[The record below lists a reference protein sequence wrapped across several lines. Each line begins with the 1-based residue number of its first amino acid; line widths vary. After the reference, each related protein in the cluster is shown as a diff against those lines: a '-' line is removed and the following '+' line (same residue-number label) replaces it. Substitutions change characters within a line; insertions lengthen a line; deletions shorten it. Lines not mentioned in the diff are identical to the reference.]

1 MLLESGEDVDQR
13 DQVLVLSSLCKLNV
27 QQVLLPW
34 LRSWILEFL
43 SCPGC
48 DRLTFSEG
56 FRAIIF
62 EPMKRGTTR
71 ACTNAF
77 EYYMHCVRK
86 QHFDWSV
93 MTGSIIVTD
102 NRRGPSQ
109 NILFWFSSWK
119 TKFERLY
126 LWKSC
131 ICWQFQHIPIM
142 FHSLYIFKTSSNTV
156 LLEGTQLKWGTT
168 SCDSKMEPSIVSIF
182 HFAVPSALAVSP
194 VSVQSNEKTSG
205 NLVFFVLR
213 CAIIQHASHF

>member
-1 MLLESGEDVDQR
+1 MLLESGEDVDLK
-13 DQVLVLSSLCKLNV
+13 DKVWVLSSFCKLNV
-27 QQVLLPW
+27 QLDLLPS

-56 FRAIIF
+56 FRAISF
-62 EPMKRGTTR
+62 EPMKRETTR
-71 ACTNAF
+71 ACTKAF
-77 EYYMHCVRK
+77 EYYMPCFRK

-93 MTGSIIVTD
+93 MTVSIIVTD

-131 ICWQFQHIPIM
+131 ICWQFQHIPIIC
-142 FHSLYIFKTSSNTV
+142 HSLYIFKTSSNTV
-156 LLEGTQLKWGTT
+156 LLEATQLKLETT
-168 SCDSKMEPSIVSIF
+168 SCDSTNETKHCF
-182 HFAVPSALAVSP
+182 HISFCRS
-194 VSVQSNEKTSG
+194 
-205 NLVFFVLR
+205 
-213 CAIIQHASHF
+213 

>member
-13 DQVLVLSSLCKLNV
+13 DQLLVLSSLCKINV

-62 EPMKRGTTR
+62 EPMKRGITR

-109 NILFWFSSWK
+109 NILFWFSS
-119 TKFERLY
+119 
-126 LWKSC
+126 
-131 ICWQFQHIPIM
+131 
-142 FHSLYIFKTSSNTV
+142 
-156 LLEGTQLKWGTT
+156 
-168 SCDSKMEPSIVSIF
+168 
-182 HFAVPSALAVSP
+182 
-194 VSVQSNEKTSG
+194 
-205 NLVFFVLR
+205 
-213 CAIIQHASHF
+213 